1 MKRCVFINL
10 ASAVGRRRNVEAS
23 FAAVAPP
30 SWSLDRFEAV
40 DAATGAKLPGSLSPN
55 EKGCFASHRA
65 AISASLA
72 DENHLFVAED
82 DIAFSAQAF
91 GVLDGLLSQNGDW
104 DVMFG
109 DAALC
114 DLNLMAH
121 LASRRDAM
129 RAGDQYV
136 AIDLAGRSFCGS
148 TGYLVRGTSKR
159 RLSDAL
165 AASEALDQPYDLYL
179 RDLCHT
185 GIIRAAVC
193 FPFVTTVSALADRSQ
208 IQDQEA
214 GVFDHTLNVFR
225 RLMYAERDLTR
236 CLDDALSLQAAHAD
250 GAARAVGAV
259 FATIVSP
266 AFPLDR

>member
-10 ASAVGRRRNVEAS
+10 ASAVNRRRSVEAS
-23 FAAVAPP
+23 FAGAARQG
-30 SWSLDRFEAV
+30 WSLDRFEAV
-40 DAATGAKLPGSLSPN
+40 DAAAGETLPGTLSPN

-72 DENHLFVAED
+72 DQDHLFVAED

-91 GVLDGLLSQNGDW
+91 GVLDGLLGQNGDW

-129 RAGDQYV
+129 RAGDQYT

-165 AASEALDQPYDLYL
+165 AAAKALDQPYDLYL

-185 GIIRAAVC
+185 GILRAAVC
-193 FPFVTTVSALADRSQ
+193 FPFVTTVSALADQSQ
-208 IQDQEA
+208 IQGREVA
-214 GVFDHTLNVFR
+214 VFDQTLNVFR
-225 RLMYAERDLTR
+225 RLMYAERDLPR
-236 CLDDALSLQAAHAD
+236 CLDDALRLQAAHAD
-250 GAARAVGAV
+250 SAAQAVGAI